1 MTSSLPSMAASY
13 ASHGWP
19 VFPLHSPSNGP
30 TGCDCRRTCGKNAA
44 KHPRTAHGLLDAS
57 TDLAI
62 VTRWW
67 ETWPSANIG
76 IATGAVSGLVVLD
89 VDVRANGDA
98 SLCTLTDEYGQ
109 LPDTATVLTGG
120 GGLHYYFSHPGE
132 IVRNS
137 AGKLGAG
144 LDIRGDG
151 GYVVAPPSVHRSGS
165 LYEWARACEPTPTP
179 GWLLARLRSRLSID
193 ADTPFDTA
201 SALAGVTEGERDD
214 TLFRLACKLRRADV
228 PRVMAEEMLLRAAAN
243 CSPPLPVPQARAKID
258 AAYRRYAPAANEP
271 RANRSRFVNLR

>member
-1 MTSSLPSMAASY
+1 MTSSLPSMAAAY

-19 VFPLHSPSNGP
+19 VFPLHSPGNGP
-30 TGCDCRRTCGKNAA
+30 TGCDCSRPCGKNAA

-57 TDLAI
+57 TDLAT

-67 ETWPSANIG
+67 ETWPNANIA
-76 IATGAVSGLVVLD
+76 IATGTESGLVVLD
-89 VDVRANGDA
+89 VDVGVGGDA
-98 SLCTLTDEYGQ
+98 SLCTFTDEHGR
-109 LPDTATVLTGG
+109 LPDTPTVLTGG
-120 GGLHYYFSHPGE
+120 GGLHYYFAHPGE

-165 LYEWARACEPTPTP
+165 LYEWARACEPAPTP

-193 ADTPFDTA
+193 ADTPLDMA
-201 SALAGVTEGERDD
+201 SVLLAYQKENATTSCFASRASFAGRT
-214 TLFRLACKLRRADV
+214 FRA
-228 PRVMAEEMLLRAAAN
+228 
-243 CSPPLPVPQARAKID
+243 
-258 AAYRRYAPAANEP
+258 
-271 RANRSRFVNLR
+271 